1 MEFALSTARETVAR
15 IFKNITFVDAPSSLL
30 NSYTALVEAGVM
42 TFDNVIDAI
51 VQSPAAQSA
60 AALIRVYQAAFGRVP
75 DITGMTGFLQTG
87 ADFAKLGPSFV
98 SSQEWSNRYGGSVVN
113 EALVQALYV
122 NVLGRTGSANE
133 VTYWVNRALTGA
145 LTTEQVLFGFVNSPE
160 FVQLSGSSIVTLLT
174 AAGKA
179 QTADELAAVYNGTD
193 PLRPNFPVTSFTLKA
208 TVDQFEGTDGRDIVY
223 GTLDGTATE
232 TFQAFDEAN
241 LKGGEDTLHLS
252 NTAGTMTLPT
262 VTKITGVEHLVLRS
276 GANAVT
282 ADVQGASYKDLRT
295 ITVEQ
300 AGTKAAI
307 DIDTKAAVTSVI
319 VKGGTTVAIDDNGA
333 AGTDKLTTVS
343 LDGNTGA
350 ASIASDALTKLSL
363 ANTSATATVTAAAG
377 TRALTLTVNAA
388 SSATVTDN
396 EATSAKIIGT
406 GTASSSVT
414 LNLGKAAALEFAGT
428 KENSYI
434 LGGAQP
440 AGLTIT
446 STSSGGTKINT
457 ALNTDVTFTGG
468 DGKDTVT
475 VGATTKAI
483 QMGKGD
489 DTVTVNGGTIG
500 TGGKIDGGLGTD
512 TLALAPADAI
522 SVTTSTAFASKVKG
536 FEVLQLSSTVSGGT
550 INLANLNTVSTD
562 GGDNAINKVVFASG
576 PSHALTISGLS
587 SGATLEY
594 RSPASAAVTAD
605 ITGALTG
612 SADVLNIGLTATYG
626 IGAGTVNAANV
637 ETVNILSDDSA
648 TTPTGISH
656 SVTLA
661 ASSANKI
668 TVSGDAGLELTFS
681 GTKLTSFDAS
691 GVTKGGVD
699 YVTHALENAATL
711 TGGAGNDVLNAGSA
725 LKAVTLNGGAG
736 NDTLRGSSNGNSVLI
751 GGDGND
757 TLIASSFYNTID
769 GGAGDDTIHLGK
781 GFGTVT
787 TGSGLD
793 TIIMSSNVGAS
804 FSSVSDMSAGDK
816 IDFLS
821 GGTAT
826 FNATQIKLADTARLR
841 DYLDAAAAST
851 TAGTNS
857 TISWFQMTVGSHT
870 FTYVVQD
877 RSNTAAFN
885 DSTDQIIELVGSI
898 NLSGSTIS
906 GTTDNILTIG

>member
-15 IFKNITFVDAPSSLL
+15 IYKNITFVDAPSAVL
-30 NSYTALVEAGVM
+30 NSYTVFLEMGVM
-42 TFDNVIDAI
+42 TVDQVVDAI
-51 VQSPAAQSA
+51 IQSPAAQSA
-60 AALIRVYQAAFGRVP
+60 GALIRVYQAAFGRVP

-87 ADFAKLGPSFV
+87 ADFSKLGPSFV
-98 SSQEWSNRYGGSVVN
+98 SSQEWANRYGGSAVN
-113 EALVQALYV
+113 EAMVQALYV

-133 VTYWVNRALTGA
+133 VKFWLNWALTGT
-145 LTTEQVLFGFVNSPE
+145 LTTEQILFGFVNSAE

-193 PLRPNFPVTSFTLKA
+193 PLRPNFPVTSFMLKA
-208 TVDQFEGTDGRDIVY
+208 TVDQFEGTEGRDTVY

-252 NTAGTMTLPT
+252 NSAGTMTLPT
-262 VTKITGVEHLVLRS
+262 VTKITSVEHLVLRS

-307 DIDTKAAVTSVI
+307 DIDTKAGVTSVT

-388 SSATVTDN
+388 SSATITDN

-512 TLALAPADAI
+512 TLALAPSDAI

-536 FEVLQLSSTVSGGT
+536 FEVLQLSSTVATGT
-550 INLANLNTVSTD
+550 VNLANLNTVSTE

-587 SGATLEY
+587 SGSTLEY
-594 RSPASAAVTAD
+594 RSPAGAAVTAD

-637 ETVNILSDDSA
+637 EIVNILSDDSA

-661 ASSANKI
+661 ATSASKI
-668 TVSGDAGLELTFS
+668 TVSGDAGLTLSFS

-691 GVTKGGVD
+691 GMTKGGVD
-699 YVTHALENAATL
+699 YATHSLENAATL

-725 LKAVTLNGGAG
+725 LKTVTLNGGAG
-736 NDTLRGSSNGNSVLI
+736 NDTLRGSTSVGSTLN

-757 TLIASSFYNTID
+757 TMIGGSGADILD
-769 GGAGDDTIHLGK
+769 GGAGDDTIHT
-781 GFGTVT
+781 GTGADKVS
-787 TGSGLD
+787 TGAGTD
-793 TIIMSSNVGAS
+793 TIVISANTGVIYAW
-804 FSSVSDMSAGDK
+804 VSDMAKGDK

-826 FNATQIKLADTARLR
+826 FNAQQIKLADTASLR

-851 TAGTNS
+851 SAGTNS
-857 TISWFQMTVGSHT
+857 AVSWFQLFGQT
-870 FTYVVQD
+870 FLVQD
-877 RSNTAAFN
+877 RSNTAGFN
-885 DSTDQIIELVGSI
+885 DSTDQIIQLAGEI
-898 NLSGSTIS
+898 NLVGSTIS
-906 GTTDNILTIG
+906 GNTDNILTIG

>member
-1 MEFALSTARETVAR
+1 MSTARETVAR
-15 IFKNITFVDAPSSLL
+15 IFKNVTFVDAPSSLL

-42 TFDNVIDAI
+42 TVDNVIDAV
-51 VQSPAAQSA
+51 VQSPQAQSA
-60 AALIRVYQAAFGRVP
+60 AALIRVYQAAFGRIP
-75 DITGMTGFLQTG
+75 DITGITNFLQSG
-87 ADFAKLGPSFV
+87 ADFSKVGPSFV
-98 SSQEWSNRYGGSVVN
+98 LSQEWANRYGGSAVN
-113 EALVQALYV
+113 EALVQALYA

-133 VTYWVNRALTGA
+133 VAYWVNRGLTGA
-145 LTTEQVLFGFVNSPE
+145 LTTEQVLFGFANSAE
-160 FVQLSGSSIVTLLT
+160 FVQLSGSSIVALLT

-208 TVDQFEGTDGRDIVY
+208 TLDQFEGTEGRDTVY

-252 NTAGTMTLPT
+252 NSAGTMTLPT

-307 DIDTKAAVTSVI
+307 DIDTKAAVTSVT

-363 ANTSATATVTAAAG
+363 ANTSASATVTAAAG

-388 SSATVTDN
+388 SGATITDN

-414 LNLGKAAALEFAGT
+414 LNLGKATALEFAGT
-428 KENSYI
+428 KENAYI

-440 AGLTIT
+440 ADLTIT
-446 STSSGGTKINT
+446 STSTGGTKINT

-536 FEVLQLSSTVSGGT
+536 FEVLQLSATAAAGT

-576 PSHALTISGLS
+576 PAHALTISGLS

-594 RSPASAAVTAD
+594 KAAASAAVTAD

-612 SADVLNIGLTATYG
+612 SADVLNIGLTATSG

-637 ETVNILSDDSA
+637 EIVNILSDDSA

-661 ASSANKI
+661 ATSASKI
-668 TVSGDAGLELTFS
+668 TVSGDAGLTLSFS

-691 GVTKGGVD
+691 GMTKGGVD
-699 YVTHALENAATL
+699 YATHSLENTATL

-725 LKAVTLNGGAG
+725 LKSVTLNGGAG
-736 NDTLRGSSNGNSVLI
+736 NDTLRGSTSVGSTLN

-757 TLIASSFYNTID
+757 TLISGSGADILD
-769 GGAGDDTIHLGK
+769 GGTGDDTIHT
-781 GFGTVT
+781 GTGADKVT
-787 TGSGLD
+787 TGAGTD
-793 TIIMSSNVGAS
+793 TIVISANTGVVYAS
-804 FSSVSDMSAGDK
+804 VTDIAKGDK
-816 IDFLS
+816 IDFLG

-826 FNATQIKLADTARLR
+826 FNAQQIKLADTASLR

-851 TAGTNS
+851 SAGTNS
-857 TISWFQMTVGSHT
+857 AISWFQLFGQT
-870 FTYVVQD
+870 FLVQD
-877 RSNTAAFN
+877 RSNTAGFN
-885 DSTDQIIELVGSI
+885 DSTDQIIQLAGEIGLV
-898 NLSGSTIS
+898 GSTIS

>member
-15 IFKNITFVDAPSSLL
+15 IYKNITFVDGPPTVLSSYAVFL
-30 NSYTALVEAGVM
+30 EMGVM
-42 TFDNVIDAI
+42 TVDQVVDAI

-60 AALIRVYQAAFGRVP
+60 GALIRVYQAAFGRIP
-75 DITGMTGFLQTG
+75 DITGITNFLQSG
-87 ADFAKLGPSFV
+87 ADFSKVGPSFV
-98 SSQEWSNRYGGSVVN
+98 SSQEWANRYGGSAVN

-133 VTYWVNRALTGA
+133 VTYWVNRGLTGA
-145 LTTEQVLFGFVNSPE
+145 LTTEQVLFGFVNSAE

-208 TVDQFEGTDGRDIVY
+208 TVDQFEGTDGRDTVY

-262 VTKITGVEHLVLRS
+262 VSKIAGVEHLVLRS

-307 DIDTKAAVTSVI
+307 DIDTKAAVTSVTI
-319 VKGGTTVAIDDNGA
+319 KGGTTVAIDDNGA

-363 ANTSATATVTAAAG
+363 ANTSASATVTAAAG
-377 TRALTLTVNAA
+377 TRALTLTVDAA

-414 LNLGKAAALEFAGT
+414 LNLGKATTLEFAGT
-428 KENSYI
+428 KENAYI
-434 LGGAQP
+434 LGGAQA

-522 SVTTSTAFASKVKG
+522 SATTSTAFASKVKG
-536 FEVLQLSSTVSGGT
+536 FEVLQLSSTVATGT
-550 INLANLNTVSTD
+550 INLANLNTVSTE

-576 PSHALTISGLS
+576 PAHALTISGLS

-661 ASSANKI
+661 ATSANKI

-711 TGGAGNDVLNAGSA
+711 TGGAGNDVLNASSA

-781 GFGTVT
+781 GFGTVR

-804 FSSVSDMSAGDK
+804 FSSVSDMGAGDK

-841 DYLDAAAAST
+841 DYLDAASAST

-857 TISWFQMTVGSHT
+857 TISWFQL
-870 FTYVVQD
+870 FDATYVVQD
-877 RSNTAAFN
+877 RSNTAGFN
-885 DSTDQIIELVGSI
+885 DSTDQIIELVGFI